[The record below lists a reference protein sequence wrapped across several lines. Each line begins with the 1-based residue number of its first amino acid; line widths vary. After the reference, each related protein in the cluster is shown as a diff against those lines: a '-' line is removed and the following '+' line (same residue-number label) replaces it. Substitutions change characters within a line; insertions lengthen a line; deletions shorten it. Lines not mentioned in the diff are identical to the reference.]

1 MSWLLKIAKF
11 LCGIV
16 LATAVTSNAADCNV
30 STAGAA
36 FGAYVSLSGTTG
48 DTIGAVKVTCT
59 GTVGELVSYTVSAD
73 WIVQGGLRSA
83 TDGKTPVL
91 YALYIDGGR
100 SQPWGDGSSGSFVIS
115 DNYQMGT
122 PTSSRSYYVYG
133 RIFAAQTSASAGNY
147 TANVTLQ
154 LNY

>member
-1 MSWLLKIAKF
+1 MKWPLMIARF

-16 LATAVTSNAADCNV
+16 LATAVTGKAAECNV

-83 TDGKTPVL
+83 TDGKTSVL
-91 YALYIDGGR
+91 YALYVDGGR

-115 DNYQMGT
+115 DNYQMGA

-133 RIFAAQTSASAGNY
+133 RIFAGQTSASSGSY
-147 TANVTLQ
+147 SANVTLQ